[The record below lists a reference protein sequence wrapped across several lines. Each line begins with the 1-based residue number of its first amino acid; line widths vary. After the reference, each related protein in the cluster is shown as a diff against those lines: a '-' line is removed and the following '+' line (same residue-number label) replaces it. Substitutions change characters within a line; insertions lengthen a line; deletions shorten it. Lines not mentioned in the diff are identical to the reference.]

1 MSLNVQ
7 ALSDFNNQ
15 IAGELIIKMVYAGS
29 TMEYITIQEGV
40 KYQEPINLFEVS
52 LYMQNGTCVSTASGS
67 ATFTQRTIEVCPR
80 TSFDALC
87 LKDLDKKYLGI
98 SALAPGS
105 YNETFALA
113 TQYSELLV
121 NQFQKANDQFL
132 WRQVSGS
139 ASTFGG
145 TCNVNG
151 LNVIISGST
160 SGVVVPTFTSSSAGS
175 IVNTANIL
183 STMDQM
189 IAASSADVAD
199 REDLTFFMSV
209 TLFRNYL
216 TGLRLANNFYFDPS
230 SVTNRGG
237 LYEMAYP
244 FQPNIKVV
252 GTVGLQSSNRVVLGP
267 AKQIVVGTDLLSDF
281 TEFQLWYDI
290 NTDTLRHRISTKLGV
305 NIAYPEFW
313 VSNDLA

>member
-1 MSLNVQ
+1 
-7 ALSDFNNQ
+7 
-15 IAGELIIKMVYAGS
+15 
-29 TMEYITIQEGV
+29 
-40 KYQEPINLFEVS
+40 
-52 LYMQNGTCVSTASGS
+52 
-67 ATFTQRTIEVCPR
+67 
-80 TSFDALC
+80 

>member
-1 MSLNVQ
+1 MSLNVS

-29 TMEYITIQEGV
+29 TVEYVTIQEGV
-40 KYQEPINLFEVS
+40 KFQEPINLFEVS
-52 LYMQNGTCVSTASGS
+52 LYMQNGTCVASASGS

-132 WRQVSGS
+132 WLQVSGS
-139 ASTFGG
+139 ASTYGG
-145 TCNVNG
+145 TCATSG
-151 LNVIISGST
+151 LKTIISGST
-160 SGVVVPTFTSSSAGS
+160 SGVVTIAVQSAAS
-175 IVNTANIL
+175 CSAANIL
-183 STMDQM
+183 TQMDVI
-189 IAASSADVAD
+189 IAASPSDVAD

-216 TGLRLANNFYFDPS
+216 AGLRLANNFYFDPA

-237 LYEMAYP
+237 LLEMQYP
-244 FQPNIKVV
+244 FQPNIKVI
-252 GTVGLQSSNRVVLGP
+252 GTVGLQGSNRIVLGP

-305 NIAYPEFW
+305 NIAYPEYW

>member
-67 ATFTQRTIEVCPR
+67 ATFSQRTIEVCPR

-132 WRQVSGS
+132 WQQVSGS
-139 ASTFGG
+139 ASSFGG
-145 TCNVNG
+145 TCAVNG
-151 LNVIISGST
+151 LNRIITSST
-160 SGVVVPTFTSSSAGS
+160 SGVVSYPWTTTSASA
-175 IVNTANIL
+175 ANIL
-183 STMDQM
+183 SSMDGM
-189 IAASSADVAD
+189 IATSSADVAD

-209 TLFRNYL
+209 TNFRNYL

-237 LYEMAYP
+237 LYEMQYP

-252 GTVGLQSSNRVVLGP
+252 GTVGLQGSNRVVLGP
-267 AKQIVVGTDLLSDF
+267 AKQIVAGTDLMSDF

-290 NTDTLRHRISTKLGV
+290 NTDTLRHRIVTKLGV

>member
-1 MSLNVQ
+1 MSLNVT
-7 ALSDFNNQ
+7 ALADFNNQ
-15 IAGELIIKMVYAGS
+15 IAGELVLKMVYGGS
-29 TMEYITIQEGV
+29 TVEYVTVQEGI
-40 KYQEPINLFEVS
+40 KFQEPINLFEVS
-52 LYMQNGTCVSTASGS
+52 LFMNNSACVSTPSGS

-98 SALAPGS
+98 SSLERGS
-105 YNETFALA
+105 YNETWALA
-113 TQYSELLV
+113 NAYSELLV

-145 TCNVNG
+145 TCPVSG

-160 SGVVVPTFTSSSAGS
+160 SGVVVPTFAPVSGS
-175 IVNTANIL
+175 GMVTAANIL

-209 TLFRNYL
+209 TLFRNYVA
-216 TGLRLANNFYFDPS
+216 GLRAENTFYFDPS
-230 SVTNRGG
+230 SITNRGG

-252 GTVGLQSSNRVVLGP
+252 GTVGLQGSNRVVLGP

-281 TEFQLWYDI
+281 SEFQLWYDI

>member
-52 LYMQNGTCVSTASGS
+52 LYMQNGTCVSNASGS
-67 ATFTQRTIEVCPR
+67 ATFSQRTIEVCPR

-113 TQYSELLV
+113 TQYSELIV

-139 ASTFGG
+139 ASSFGG
-145 TCNVNG
+145 TCAVNG
-151 LNVIISGST
+151 LTTIISGST
-160 SGVVVPTFTSSSAGS
+160 SGVVTIPSSSLAA
-175 IVNTANIL
+175 ANIL
-183 STMDQM
+183 TTMDTM
-189 IAASSADVAD
+189 IATSSADVAD

-209 TLFRNYL
+209 TNFRNYL

-237 LYEMAYP
+237 LYEMQYP

-252 GTVGLQSSNRVVLGP
+252 GTVGLQGSNRVVLGP
-267 AKQIVVGTDLLSDF
+267 AKQIVAGTDLLSDF

-290 NTDTLRHRISTKLGV
+290 NTDTLRHRVSTKLGV

>member
-1 MSLNVQ
+1 MSLNVS
-7 ALSDFNNQ
+7 ALADFNNQ

-40 KYQEPINLFEVS
+40 KFQEPINLFEVS
-52 LYMQNGTCVSTASGS
+52 LYMQNGTCVSSASGS

-132 WRQVSGS
+132 WLQESGS
-139 ASTFGG
+139 ASSYGG
-145 TCNVNG
+145 TCEAGG
-151 LNVIISGST
+151 LKYIITGST
-160 SGVVVPTFTSSSAGS
+160 SGVVVPAGS
-175 IVNTANIL
+175 GSQAITAATAL
-183 STMDQM
+183 AVMDDM
-189 IAASSADVAD
+189 IANLSSDVAD
-199 REDLTFFMSV
+199 RDDITFFMSV
-209 TLFRNYL
+209 QNFRNYV
-216 TGLRLANNFYFDPS
+216 TGLRNANNFYFDPS
-230 SVTNRGG
+230 SITNRGG
-237 LYEMAYP
+237 ILEMAYP
-244 FQPNIKVV
+244 FQPGIKVV
-252 GTVGLQSSNRVVLGP
+252 GTVGLQGTNRVVLGP

-281 TEFQLWYDI
+281 SEFQLWYDI